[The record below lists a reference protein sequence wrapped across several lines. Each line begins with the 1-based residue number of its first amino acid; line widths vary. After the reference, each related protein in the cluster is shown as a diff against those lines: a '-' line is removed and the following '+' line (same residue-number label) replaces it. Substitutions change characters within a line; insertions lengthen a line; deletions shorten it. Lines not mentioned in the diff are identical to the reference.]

1 MLVKSSEKAQAIDL
15 VNTNKSDALVTS
27 TKDSANN
34 LWKNKIVGR
43 EGQVKVLTGWAQRG
57 ALSQALARAEQSE
70 STIRNLYMGLE
81 KLAQQLNTQAANTQP
96 QPMQQ
101 QQIKVQIASLQN
113 TANKKGS
120 GLDTQLKITD
130 PNRAISKQLNANIDL
145 LSARPHEENIQL
157 VMGRSGK
164 SLSLKLPAYQ
174 DEKTNLAAIQ
184 NAFAPHHI
192 NVELNRENR
201 LLFSAQK
208 DNAAPLLEPWVM
220 SGQGVRIA
228 AGNPISLQ
236 LNDLDNPLNELAK
249 VADKN
254 ASIAQHRE
262 QIQSAQRHLKANLI
276 KIQAQKQQLQSQ
288 LDQLDAARTLANT
301 DELLAVSLGVK
312 QHMQSPG
319 VNSVAAIMSQANI
332 TRNMV
337 QYSLN

>member
-34 LWKNKIVGR
+34 LWKNKIVAR
-43 EGQVKVLTGWAQRG
+43 EEQVKVLTGWAQRG
-57 ALSQALARAEQSE
+57 ALSQALAKAEQSE

-101 QQIKVQIASLQN
+101 QQIKVQIGSLQN
-113 TANKKGS
+113 IANKKGS

-164 SLSLKLPAYQ
+164 SLSLKIPAYQ
-174 DEKTNLAAIQ
+174 DEKTNLTAIQ

-220 SGQGVRIA
+220 SGQGVRVA

-249 VADKN
+249 IADKN
-254 ASIAQHRE
+254 ATIAQHRE
-262 QIQSAQRHLKANLI
+262 QIQTAQRHLKANLI

-288 LDQLDAARTLANT
+288 LEQLDSASSLANT
-301 DELLAVSLGVK
+301 DELLALSLGVK
-312 QHMQSPG
+312 QHMQNPG

-337 QYSLN
+337 QYSLT

>member
-27 TKDSANN
+27 TKDSVNN
-34 LWKNKIVGR
+34 LWKNKIVAR
-43 EGQVKVLTGWAQRG
+43 EDQVKVLTGWAQRG
-57 ALSQALARAEQSE
+57 ALSQALAKAEQSE

-164 SLSLKLPAYQ
+164 SLSLKIPAYQ
-174 DEKTNLAAIQ
+174 DEKTNLTAIQ

-249 VADKN
+249 IADKN
-254 ASIAQHRE
+254 ATIAQHRE
-262 QIQSAQRHLKANLI
+262 QIQTAQRHLKANLI

-288 LDQLDAARTLANT
+288 LEQLDSASSLANT
-301 DELLAVSLGVK
+301 DELLALSLGVK
-312 QHMQSPG
+312 QHMQNPG

-337 QYSLN
+337 QYSLT

>member
-34 LWKNKIVGR
+34 LWKNKIVAR
-43 EGQVKVLTGWAQRG
+43 EDQVKVLTGWAQRG
-57 ALSQALARAEQSE
+57 ALSQALAKAEQSE

-101 QQIKVQIASLQN
+101 QQIKVQIGSLQN
-113 TANKKGS
+113 IANKKGS

-164 SLSLKLPAYQ
+164 SLSLKIPAYQ
-174 DEKTNLAAIQ
+174 DEKTNLTAIQ

-220 SGQGVRIA
+220 SGQGVRVA

-249 VADKN
+249 IADKN
-254 ASIAQHRE
+254 ATIAQHRE
-262 QIQSAQRHLKANLI
+262 QIQTAQRHLKANLI

-288 LDQLDAARTLANT
+288 LEQLDSASSLANT
-301 DELLAVSLGVK
+301 DELLALSLGVK
-312 QHMQSPG
+312 QHMQNPS

-337 QYSLN
+337 QYSLT

>member
-27 TKDSANN
+27 SKDSANN
-34 LWKNKIVGR
+34 LWKNKIVAR
-43 EGQVKVLTGWAQRG
+43 EEQVKVLTGWAQRG
-57 ALSQALARAEQSE
+57 ALSQALAKAEQSE

-164 SLSLKLPAYQ
+164 SLSLKIPAYQ
-174 DEKTNLAAIQ
+174 DEKTNLTAIQ

-249 VADKN
+249 IADKN
-254 ASIAQHRE
+254 ATIAQHRE
-262 QIQSAQRHLKANLI
+262 QIQTAQRHLKANLI

-288 LDQLDAARTLANT
+288 LEQLDSASSLANT
-301 DELLAVSLGVK
+301 DELLALSLGVK
-312 QHMQSPG
+312 QHMQNPG

-337 QYSLN
+337 QYSLT